1 MSFSLTLAAFK
12 VNGGGESITSYEIEN
27 PPGMAEHFWTLPET
41 NLYMVCLS
49 KNKGPLRSVKAGM
62 AVLTSLTHNDPGFA
76 DMLMAAARSNSVLGP
91 VIAKA
96 GMSMLPARLTI
107 VGGIPTEDELKGVF
121 FKQYL
126 KHSGLG
132 SA

>member
-1 MSFSLTLAAFK
+1 MSFSLTLVAFK
-12 VNGGGESITSYEIEN
+12 VNDGGESITSYEIEN
-27 PPGMAEHFWTLPET
+27 PAGMAEHFWTLPEA

-49 KNKGPLRSVKAGM
+49 KNKGSLCSVKAGM
-62 AVLTSLTHNDPGFA
+62 AVLTSLTHNDQEFA
-76 DMLMAAARSNSVLGP
+76 DMLMAAARSNSVLSP
-91 VIAKA
+91 VIAKS
-96 GMSMLPARLTI
+96 GICMLPAKLTI

-126 KHSGLG
+126 KHNSSG

>member
-1 MSFSLTLAAFK
+1 MSFSLTLVAFK

-27 PPGMAEHFWTLPET
+27 PAGMAEHFWTLPEA

-49 KNKGPLRSVKAGM
+49 KNKGYLCSVKA
-62 AVLTSLTHNDPGFA
+62 LTSLTHNVPEFA
-76 DMLMAAARSNSVLGP
+76 DMLMAAARSNSVLSP
-91 VIAKA
+91 VIAKS
-96 GMSMLPARLTI
+96 GICMLPARLTI

-126 KHSGLG
+126 KHNSSG